1 MPRIHAYDAYGYR
14 ARVSPGI
21 KANQRGHIHTKE
33 LPIAI
38 NRWHTKKR
46 KKNKQNFHHLGG
58 AISDRAK

>member
-14 ARVSPGI
+14 ARVSRGI
-21 KANQRGHIHTKE
+21 KVNERGHIHAKE

-46 KKNKQNFHHLGG
+46 
-58 AISDRAK
+58 